1 MITSEP
7 LPTPPELDQAPE
19 LALIS
24 VLEITLEMT
33 VRALVAAH
41 PQLCDH
47 DRPYWIPQT
56 PSSTIAE
63 TIVSK
68 VDSLKQSLHHYR
80 HHINMEMNP
89 CTPEGE
95 GAQF

>member
-1 MITSEP
+1 MRPSEP

-47 DRPYWIPQT
+47 QRPYWIPQT

-63 TIVSK
+63 TIVSR
-68 VDSLKQSLHHYR
+68 VDSLKQSLHHYQ
-80 HHINMEMNP
+80 HHINMEMNHYRI
-89 CTPEGE
+89 EDE
-95 GAQF
+95 AAQF